1 MLPLR
6 HVTGWR
12 IAGIILLLVVFGAMV
27 APVWLWPGASVQ
39 SIIEFD
45 KWIHGAAFLVLSVW
59 FSGQY
64 ARAAYWRIAIGL
76 AVFGGFTELVQQTL
90 IYRSADGADM
100 LANLAGIGVG
110 LLVALAGAGGWS
122 LQVEAWLQARGK
134 SR

>member
-12 IAGIILLLVVFGAMV
+12 IAGVMLLLFVFGAMI
-27 APVWLWPGASVQ
+27 APVWLWPGAAVQ
-39 SIIEFD
+39 SFVEFD
-45 KWIHGAAFLVLSVW
+45 KWIHGAAFVVLAVW

-64 ARAAYWRIAIGL
+64 ARGAYWRIALGL
-76 AVFGGFTELVQQTL
+76 AVFGGMTELVQQQL

-110 LLVALAGAGGWS
+110 LLIALAGAGGWS
-122 LQVEAWLQARGK
+122 LRVESWLRARGTG
-134 SR
+134 R